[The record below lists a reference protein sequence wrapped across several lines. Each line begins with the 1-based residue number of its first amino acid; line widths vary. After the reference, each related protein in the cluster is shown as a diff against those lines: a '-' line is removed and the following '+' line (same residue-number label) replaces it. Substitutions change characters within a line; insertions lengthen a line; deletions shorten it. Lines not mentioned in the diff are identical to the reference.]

1 MTQPEQ
7 TNDSG
12 AQQSAA
18 AQLPKKTIRKLWIG
32 VLALCAA
39 LVLIGTLVFSGG
51 NSPEGDAFPG
61 YVSPED
67 VAIAFNTAV
76 SKGEVDKALALADF
90 PEDASPTKKEA
101 ALGILRE
108 GKKYFDD
115 KGGLER
121 LEVVTNLET
130 VTNEIV
136 HDTPGRARV
145 KLRMHFKNGQQEQV
159 ESELIWVKE
168 KWKLRFDFD

>member
-1 MTQPEQ
+1 MTQPDQ
-7 TNDSG
+7 PNDTG
-12 AQQSAA
+12 AQQPAE
-18 AQLPKKTIRKLWIG
+18 AQLTNKTIRKLWIG
-32 VLALCAA
+32 ALALCVA
-39 LVLIGTLVFSGG
+39 LVLIATLVFSGG
-51 NSPEGDAFPG
+51 NSPEGGNSSYA
-61 YVSPED
+61 SPED

-136 HDTPGRARV
+136 HDYPGRARV
-145 KLRMHFKNGQQEQV
+145 KLSMHFKNGQQEQV
-159 ESELIWVKE
+159 EPELIWVKE